1 MEFSIALKD
10 TGYSRIF
17 VDEYYDEGDKVW
29 MSVFGRRGSM
39 AVVMDKGETEQLIEA
54 LQKILAKEAV

>member
-17 VDEYYDEGDKVW
+17 VDEYYDEGNKIW

-39 AVVMDKGETEQLIEA
+39 AVVMDKGEAEQLIEA
-54 LQKILAKEAV
+54 LQKILAKEPA